1 MSHKRLVRPLATVRG
16 LVPASLVGIASL
28 ALAPAPASAHHGV
41 ASLGVAGL
49 EGPGAPVI
57 TSSAA
62 PLPAGKGL
70 LYLKA
75 DYADYETYTSAR
87 DRESDY
93 DVFSMAGVGYG
104 FTPWLSAYA
113 FVPYYGKS
121 VESGADTP
129 GEGSKDQ
136 QGLADISL
144 MGVVAFKYDDGFRLV
159 PEQEGLDDLE
169 DWHFSVYAGLTLP
182 TGDENVGDATGAID
196 AGSATGFGEP
206 SYSVGFTASKQV
218 TDRDTWVGEVSYLWF
233 QENEYDDGS
242 RVRFGS
248 ELRLNTAWVRKLHTD
263 PDSRLRVDGVAEA
276 NYLHLGR
283 DREDGTDADATGGHI
298 LYLTPGVRVYQG
310 SWSVALGVMFPVWK
324 NLNEEDDQQG
334 AEGTE
339 DFRLVGTFSYLF

>member
-1 MSHKRLVRPLATVRG
+1 MNRRALL
-16 LVPASLVGIASL
+16 SL
-28 ALAPAPASAHHGV
+28 ALTLTPTVAVAHHGV

-49 EGPGAPVI
+49 EGPGAPVV

-62 PLPAGKGL
+62 PLPAGQGL

-93 DVFSMAGVGYG
+93 DLFSMAGVGYG
-104 FTPWLSAYA
+104 FTSWFSAYA
-113 FVPYYGKS
+113 FLPYYVKS

-136 QGLADISL
+136 QGFADVSL
-144 MGVVAFKYDDGFRLV
+144 MAVLAFKYDDGWKLV
-159 PEQEGLDDLE
+159 PERESLDDLE
-169 DWHFSVYAGLTLP
+169 DWHFSAYAGITLP
-182 TGDENVGDATGAID
+182 TGDENVRDAAGDID

-206 SYSVGFTASKQV
+206 SYSLGLTVSKQL

-233 QENEYDDGS
+233 DENTYDDGS

-248 ELRLNTAWVRKLHTD
+248 ELRVNTAWVRKLHTD
-263 PDSRLRVDGVAEA
+263 ADARLRVDGVLEA

-283 DREDGTDADATGGHI
+283 DREDGEDADATGGHI
-298 LYLTPGVRVYQG
+298 LYLTPGVRVYKDG
-310 SWSVALGVMFPVWK
+310 WSLAVGVMFPVAK

-339 DFRLVGTFSYLF
+339 DFRLVATFSYLF

>member
-1 MSHKRLVRPLATVRG
+1 VNPARPLVALVLA
-16 LVPASLVGIASL
+16 LVPAL
-28 ALAPAPASAHHGV
+28 AAAHHGV
-41 ASLGVAGL
+41 ASLGVAAL

-70 LYLKA
+70 LHLKG
-75 DYADYETYTSAR
+75 DYADYETYTGAR

-93 DVFSMAGVGYG
+93 DLFSMAGAGYG
-104 FTPWLSAYA
+104 FNSWLSGYL
-113 FVPYYGKS
+113 FLPYYVKG

-129 GEGSKDQ
+129 GEGSTDQ
-136 QGLADISL
+136 RGFADVSL
-144 MGVVAFKYDDGFRLV
+144 MGVVAFKYDDGWRLV
-159 PEQEGLDDLE
+159 PERESLDDLE

-182 TGDENVGDATGAID
+182 TGDENVRDAAGAID

-206 SYSVGFTASKQV
+206 SYSVGLTASRQL
-218 TDRDTWVGEVSYLWF
+218 TGHDTWFGEVSYLWF
-233 QENEYDDGS
+233 EEHEYDDGS

-263 PDSRLRVDGVAEA
+263 AGSRLRVDGLVEV

-283 DREDGTDADATGGHI
+283 DREDGADAEATGGHI
-298 LYLTPGVRVYQG
+298 LYLTPGLRVYQDR
-310 SWSVALGVMFPVWK
+310 WSAGLGVMFPAWTD
-324 NLNEEDDQQG
+324 LNEESEQQG

-339 DFRLVGTFSYLF
+339 DYRLVATFSYLF